1 MFCLKRLLDGLMPFF
16 GKKLLTSE
24 QVIHKLISI
33 NLKPNEVDE
42 GLRGNRYNL
51 CVHLG
56 SQLFRLPK
64 KTGHMIVGWVPRLAA
79 KSGLSCLSRIEFKNE
94 I

>member
-1 MFCLKRLLDGLMPFF
+1 MFCLIRLLDGLMPFLV
-16 GKKLLTSE
+16 KKLLTSE

-33 NLKPNEVDE
+33 NWKPNEVDE
-42 GLRGNRYNL
+42 GLRGIRNNL

-56 SQLFRLPK
+56 SQLFGLPK
-64 KTGHMIVGWVPRLAA
+64 KAGHMIVGWIPCLAG
-79 KSGLSCLSRIEFKNE
+79 KCGLSCLSRIKFKNE